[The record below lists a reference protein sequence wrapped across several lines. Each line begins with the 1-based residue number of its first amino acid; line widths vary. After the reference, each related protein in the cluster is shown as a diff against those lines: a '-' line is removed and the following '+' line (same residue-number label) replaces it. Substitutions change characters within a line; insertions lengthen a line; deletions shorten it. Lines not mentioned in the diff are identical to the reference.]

1 MEDFTGGSA
10 KGVDEKPLAG
20 TFTFTGET
28 VWDSAGEHTV
38 EFTFTPENSTD
49 PADPKEPTD
58 TTIPDDTA
66 NEPGGSQDTDKAPMT
81 GDTINIAS
89 GTILLLLSLS
99 GMAAALLSQKKI
111 KPFNPS
117 NRHIK

>member
-10 KGVDEKPLAG
+10 
-20 TFTFTGET
+20 
-28 VWDSAGEHTV
+28 SEHTV

-49 PADPKEPTD
+49 LADPKEPTD
-58 TTIPDDTA
+58 TTNPTIPDDTA

-89 GTILLLLSLS
+89 GTILLLLSLA

-111 KPFNPS
+111 KPFNSS